1 MGLSIQQALVVAS
14 SGYEKGVMIAS
25 VFVYVC
31 MWERDYFM
39 ITYAF
44 MYIALN
50 CVPIVTAIVHLSSMR
65 KFSLSFTTIFSC
77 TD

>member
-31 MWERDYFM
+31 MYVGEG
-39 ITYAF
+39 
-44 MYIALN
+44 
-50 CVPIVTAIVHLSSMR
+50 
-65 KFSLSFTTIFSC
+65 FTL
-77 TD
+77 